1 MYTVFIRDAADQ
13 EWREDSQYEDRTLAE
28 AQAQRWIDAGREA
41 EVLDASKI
49 GAASEPAPNSV
60 PAPTEPADVQ
70 GL

>member
-1 MYTVFIRDAADQ
+1 MYTVFIRDAAGQ

-49 GAASEPAPNSV
+49 GEPEPGPNDV
-60 PAPTEPADVQ
+60 PADVP